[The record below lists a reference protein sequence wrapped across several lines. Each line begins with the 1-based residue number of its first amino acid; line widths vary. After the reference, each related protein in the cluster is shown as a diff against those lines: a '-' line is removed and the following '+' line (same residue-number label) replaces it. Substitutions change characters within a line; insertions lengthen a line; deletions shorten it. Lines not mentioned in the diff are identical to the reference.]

1 MRAVQKRLLI
11 GLALG
16 CCLAA
21 APRARADYNRRTPI
35 VEAVERTAASVVN
48 IGTERV
54 VHNMYEDSTLNSR
67 NLLLEQLIAQFSGDA
82 REAGPRQSLG
92 SGLVVDPAG
101 YILTNFHVIERASR
115 IRVMLADNSVYD
127 AVFLAGDPVNDLAL
141 IRIDAGR
148 PLPSVAFARNDDL
161 LLGETVIAVGNPFGL
176 AHTVTVGVLS
186 AKNRE
191 FRYNGRVLYNDIL
204 QTDAAINPGSSGG
217 PLLNINGEL
226 IGVNVSVNEDAQ
238 NIGFA
243 VPVRRVRNFL
253 ARSLS
258 PQLLRKMWLG
268 FEPAATEEGVRIQ
281 RVAPET
287 PAARA
292 GLREGDQILFVNDQP
307 APDLYAFNR
316 SLIDLPTGS
325 VVRLST
331 QGIEGGAHE
340 VKLAFEP
347 MPKPSGTDL
356 AQRLLGIKLGAELE
370 GLALI
375 HPLYRSGLPVKEVD
389 PASPAGQRGLR
400 PGLLITR
407 INDFEIRSLDDVGL
421 ALESVKSGDPVRLS
435 VLTITEAD
443 AYIIHRQSTLQ
454 VAAR

>member
-1 MRAVQKRLLI
+1 MKKRVFI
-11 GLALG
+11 
-16 CCLAA
+16 CLAA
-21 APRARADYNRRTPI
+21 ACGLASALSAQAEYNRRTPI
-35 VEAVERTAASVVN
+35 VEAVERASASVVN

-67 NLLLEQLIAQFSGDA
+67 NLLLEQLIAQAAQDP

-115 IRVMLADNSVYD
+115 IRVMLADDSVHD

-141 IRIDAGR
+141 IHIDAGR
-148 PLPSVAFARNDDL
+148 PLSAVAFARNDDL

-226 IGVNVSVNEDAQ
+226 IGVNVSVNEEAQ

-292 GLREGDQILFVNDQP
+292 GLREGDNVLSVNDQP
-307 APDLYAFNR
+307 ATDLYAFNR
-316 SLIDLPTGS
+316 SLIDLPTGA
-325 VVRLST
+325 VVRLGT
-331 QGIEGGAHE
+331 RGMAGEARR
-340 VKLAFEP
+340 VALPFEP
-347 MPKPSGTDL
+347 MPKPSGPDL
-356 AQRLLGIKLGAELE
+356 ARRLLGLKLGAEQE
-370 GLALI
+370 GRAHL
-375 HPLYRSGLPVKEVD
+375 HPLYRSGLPVTEID
-389 PASPAGQRGLR
+389 PDSPAARRGLR
-400 PGLLITR
+400 PGLLVTR

-421 ALESVKSGDPVRLS
+421 ALESVKRGDPVRLS
-435 VLTITEAD
+435 VLIIAETD
-443 AYIIHRQSTLQ
+443 AYIVHRQSTLN
-454 VAAR
+454 VAAL